1 VEYGR
6 LKLMILDFRNRLA
19 TAQKWLSV
27 PLLHFAGEAPAAHI
41 DIVLG
46 QHPGAMV
53 KGQDPTQPAGTRHV
67 QDKVRRSHSPKLGNA
82 TEKCMYVLQCRSE
95 RGAQR
100 LCITRGDV
108 LYAESAARRYGS
120 VCRAIY

>member
-1 VEYGR
+1 MGVWSENCCGSSGEWRVEYGR

-82 TEKCMYVLQCRSE
+82 TEKCMYCSAEASE
-95 RGAQR
+95 GH
-100 LCITRGDV
+100 
-108 LYAESAARRYGS
+108 SAY
-120 VCRAIY
+120 V